1 MSNDNPY
8 AMPQHTDKH
17 PQEPQN
23 PENVQP
29 SPTPTPSA
37 AEWILANFQNEPSQ
51 TSPGSN
57 SQAPH
62 ASSPNPGTMN
72 APKDLSVA
80 YAFLCFLGIF
90 GAHKFYL
97 GQQTQGWIYLGAWLA
112 SALLSIAGVGLI
124 IFLVLMVMIYADI
137 RTMQEQ
143 LERSARGEKFA
154 DPFEFLKKTFNS

>member
-8 AMPQHTDKH
+8 AMPQHADKH

-23 PENVQP
+23 PADEQP
-29 SPTPTPSA
+29 SPESTPRPAEGHPAGFHNDPSHTYPG
-37 AEWILANFQNEPSQ
+37 PSI
-51 TSPGSN
+51 
-57 SQAPH
+57 QAPY
-62 ASSPNPGTMN
+62 ASSPNSGAANT
-72 APKDLSVA
+72 PKDLSVA
-80 YAFLCFLGIF
+80 YAFLCFLGVF
-90 GAHKFYL
+90 GGHKFYL

-124 IFLVLMVMIYADI
+124 IFLFLMVMIYADI